1 MDIKIMLRGLALSIG
16 LYCVVTGLLILSV
29 ILCGGEFSRIPGL
42 IFPAIGI
49 CTGIF
54 AGVINNKL
62 D

>member
-1 MDIKIMLRGLALSIG
+1 MLRGLALSIG
-16 LYCVVTGLLILSV
+16 LYCLVTGLLILSV
-29 ILCGGEFSRIPGL
+29 ILCGGEFHQIPGL

-54 AGVINNKL
+54 AGVINDKL